1 MGLRGPGGGAHQV
14 PLGGVALAVL
24 GVDPVAVGGH
34 VGVAHQQRDR
44 GLLAVGPGPGDRLVA
59 HRVVGAGG
67 DQHDGRV
74 VDHDGGAV
82 LAHLETAGVAL
93 DDVLEGQALGRVGV
107 GVLLAQVVARV
118 GDGAAGVLL
127 LHAAEEVG
135 RVPDLG
141 LDLLLAVAEVV
152 VRDDG
157 DDDAAL
163 VAGHAL
169 EGLAAVVELVLAL
182 PALAV
187 TALALGG
194 LLPGWQAQLLLGQ
207 GGQVRGED
215 DAAGVAGPRLRSQGG
230 VVLRQVGVAAI
241 AEDALDEVQV
251 GDQAAG
257 GDEADLHGALGG
269 EAGDLGHDDG
279 AQQQGHEAAGR
290 LVLRGGPRQGQQVL
304 GGLHGVG
311 QQAGEDVAR
320 DGDLVIGDRQ
330 AALGDVEDAG
340 GGAPVVA
347 GVVQHAAEHL
357 VALDV
362 VGGEAGGVQRQR
374 QGPCQAGMVQDE
386 GRARQPRGGGSALQ
400 VGVQEGL
407 DALVGST
414 GTVGQAAG
422 ELALTRQDGGHEAVR
437 LALLDLCR
445 GGDPQQLQTQG
456 DSGSGGRVCS
466 CHGTSLDS
474 PDDTALLRS
483 AQKTA
488 SETCSSS
495 HLPAGRSRPPGG
507 RFTTAAAG
515 TARCPPGRR

>member
-1 MGLRGPGGGAHQV
+1 M

-34 VGVAHQQRDR
+34 IGVAHQQRDR
-44 GLLAVGPGPGDRLVA
+44 GLLTVGAGPGDRLVA

-67 DQHDGRV
+67 DQDHGRIVDG
-74 VDHDGGAV
+74 DGGAV
-82 LAHLETAGVAL
+82 LAHLEAAGIAL

-118 GDGAAGVLL
+118 CDGAAGVLL

-163 VAGHAL
+163 VASHAL
-169 EGLAAVVELVLAL
+169 EGLAVVVELVLAL

-187 TALALGG
+187 AALTLGG
-194 LLPGWQAQLLLGQ
+194 LLPGGQAQLLLGQ

-215 DAAGVAGPRLRSQGG
+215 DAAGVAGPGLRGQGG
-230 VVLRQVGVAAI
+230 VVLRQVGVAAV

-279 AQQQGHEAAGR
+279 AQQQGHEAACR
-290 LVLRGGPRQGQQVL
+290 VLLPRGPRQRQQVV
-304 GGLHGVG
+304 GGLDGVG
-311 QQAGEDVAR
+311 QQTGEDVAR

-330 AALGDVEDAG
+330 APLGDVEDAG
-340 GGAPVVA
+340 GGAAVVA

-357 VALDV
+357 KALDV
-362 VGGEAGGVQRQR
+362 VGGETGGVRR
-374 QGPCQAGMVQDE
+374 QGQSPRQAGLVQDE
-386 GRARQPRGGGSALQ
+386 SRARQLRCGGRALQ
-400 VGVQEGL
+400 VGVEEGL
-407 DALVGST
+407 DALVGSA
-414 GTVGQAAG
+414 GAVGQSAG
-422 ELALTRQDGGHEAVR
+422 ELALARQDRGHEKVR
-437 LALLDLCR
+437 LTLLDLCR

-456 DSGSGGRVCS
+456 DGGSSGRVCS
-466 CHGTSLDS
+466 CHGTSLARRA
-474 PDDTALLRS
+474 DTVLLRS
-483 AQKTA
+483 A
-488 SETCSSS
+488 
-495 HLPAGRSRPPGG
+495 
-507 RFTTAAAG
+507 
-515 TARCPPGRR
+515 